1 MNKKAGFTLTELMV
15 VIAILALLAAFGIP
29 NFMAWL
35 PKHKL
40 NSAADELVSTLQL
53 SKLRAIREH
62 TNVAVTFDFVNNTY
76 LAFLDNG
83 ANPGNGIREADEI
96 IIKTGR
102 MPAGIDL
109 QNTGLGALVQFNRR
123 GFPDVSGNIAVSHT
137 SGARVI
143 NLTLA
148 GSVNIQY
155 Q

>member
-1 MNKKAGFTLTELMV
+1 
-15 VIAILALLAAFGIP
+15 
-29 NFMAWL
+29 
-35 PKHKL
+35 
-40 NSAADELVSTLQL
+40 
-53 SKLRAIREH
+53 
-62 TNVAVTFDFVNNTY
+62 
-76 LAFLDNG
+76 
-83 ANPGNGIREADEI
+83 
-96 IIKTGR
+96 